1 MNVPSAP
8 SAYDPKNEASFREIV
23 KRAVDK
29 CFSRGQDVEIGQGR
43 LILTDTATGHRYGV
57 TVVSGVVTLVLVS

>member
-29 CFSRGQDVEIGQGR
+29 CFNRGQDVEITAAQRFIIADEVTGARYR
-43 LILTDTATGHRYGV
+43 LTM
-57 TVVSGVVTLVLVS
+57 VSGSLTTTAL